1 MEKERKFK
9 KIIALLL
16 CFVMVAATAMTAM
29 PVSVKATEPPSGEGG
44 SGTARTVELS
54 LKYSGQSTAYFENAT
69 LEYEL
74 YDSNNA
80 DKGKGV
86 INFNSEADKIYSK
99 DINIPSETES
109 IVLKLVY
116 PYGSGFLSESSVSYK
131 NGDSD
136 IELGKIEAD
145 TSGGYSCKIDVNQFT
160 NNLNVN
166 IVLTGIYNP
175 PPGLQ
180 EFPVKLEQVNSQG
193 KGALIADNGLN
204 SLSIDGRTMTR
215 ISSDD
220 KTGVQTGSLSM
231 DMYSSVNEHTLGIQV
246 AFGSG
251 ISKVFINGYE
261 YSFVNDGKDYYT
273 VLFPGNIIKD
283 DSNVIRLVSSE
294 TSSNVTVVW
303 TDSAERSQQ
312 LYGNDDAYVAN
323 GKVEVV
329 SIQRGGQEIY
339 NASMGNV
346 ENVVKITGEDGWV
359 SLKKG
364 DDVVLKLIPDYGYQ
378 LKSVD
383 LNGCTAI
390 PVDSSVSTFK
400 IENIQ
405 TNLHFKGVFEKS
417 EDMINTA
424 GSSLVKNAGIAN
436 GNHAASSGNLSLTV
450 ADNKSYSKDV
460 TSIISGDAKKVAALD
475 LTLDQVV
482 SKGNG
487 SSWTNA
493 ITSFAQDINVS
504 LSIDGSMLKEGESFG
519 VVRDHNGTLTELNAV
534 YDTKTGTL
542 TFPTNQ
548 FSTYTIVK
556 KQAAENND
564 AQVKSFVERMYTVA
578 LGRGSDTD
586 GLAYW
591 CRELAGNK
599 QNAADIA
606 YGFFFSTEYKQ
617 KNCSNEQFVDDL
629 YETILGRT
637 ADPEGKAAWVKALKN
652 GRSRESVLAGFVN
665 STEFSGMCDEYNI
678 PRGTMEEDGSSICN
692 SGVRS
697 FVLRNYT
704 KALGRKGET
713 TGVEDWCNS
722 INKKKMTPA
731 AVAESFFQSQEFK
744 NRKLSD
750 EEYVEVLYE
759 TFLGRG
765 SDPEG
770 KAFWLSCLK
779 DGKTRDDIIKGFSG
793 SKEFSQIVADFG
805 L

>member
-1 MEKERKFK
+1 MKYDNEFVYMADASATCIKDGATTIVPGINANDLEYNGCKVYVSDFTDN
-9 KIIALLL
+9 L
-16 CFVMVAATAMTAM
+16 CIEVSAMT
-29 PVSVKATEPPSGEGG
+29 
-44 SGTARTVELS
+44 
-54 LKYSGQSTAYFENAT
+54 
-69 LEYEL
+69 
-74 YDSNNA
+74 
-80 DKGKGV
+80 
-86 INFNSEADKIYSK
+86 
-99 DINIPSETES
+99 IPS
-109 IVLKLVY
+109 
-116 PYGSGFLSESSVSYK
+116 
-131 NGDSD
+131 
-136 IELGKIEAD
+136 
-145 TSGGYSCKIDVNQFT
+145 
-160 NNLNVN
+160 
-166 IVLTGIYNP
+166 
-175 PPGLQ
+175 PGPTYIHL
-180 EFPVKLEQVNSQG
+180 PVKLEQVDSQG
-193 KGALIADNGLN
+193 NTAMVVDGLSSLELNGIPMANDELT
-204 SLSIDGRTMTR
+204 I
-215 ISSDD
+215 IYDD
-220 KTGVQTGSLSM
+220 
-231 DMYSSVNEHTLGIQV
+231 YSGYCTLKIEV
-246 AFGSG
+246 AFGCS
-251 ISKVFINGYE
+251 ISKAYFNEEELTLKDTGNG
-261 YSFVNDGKDYYT
+261 VRYT
-273 VLFPGNIIKD
+273 AEFSRDIIKFD
-283 DSNVIRLVSSE
+283 GTPNVIRLVSGG
-294 TSSNVTVVW
+294 TSSDVTVVW

-564 AQVKSFVERMYTVA
+564 AQVKSFVEHMYTVA

-591 CRELAGNK
+591 CKELAGNK

-617 KNCSNEQFVDDL
+617 KNRSNEQFVDDL
-629 YETILGRT
+629 YETILGRK

>member
-1 MEKERKFK
+1 M
-9 KIIALLL
+9 
-16 CFVMVAATAMTAM
+16 AA
-29 PVSVKATEPPSGEGG
+29 
-44 SGTARTVELS
+44 
-54 LKYSGQSTAYFENAT
+54 
-69 LEYEL
+69 
-74 YDSNNA
+74 
-80 DKGKGV
+80 
-86 INFNSEADKIYSK
+86 
-99 DINIPSETES
+99 
-109 IVLKLVY
+109 VY
-116 PYGSGFLSESSVSYK
+116 PRHILMEQSLIDSGDGVHYTAEFLRNVIRFD
-131 NGDSD
+131 N
-136 IELGKIEAD
+136 
-145 TSGGYSCKIDVNQFT
+145 TT
-160 NNLNVN
+160 N
-166 IVLTGIYNP
+166 
-175 PPGLQ
+175 
-180 EFPVKLEQVNSQG
+180 E
-193 KGALIADNGLN
+193 
-204 SLSIDGRTMTR
+204 
-215 ISSDD
+215 
-220 KTGVQTGSLSM
+220 
-231 DMYSSVNEHTLGIQV
+231 
-246 AFGSG
+246 
-251 ISKVFINGYE
+251 
-261 YSFVNDGKDYYT
+261 
-273 VLFPGNIIKD
+273 
-283 DSNVIRLVSSE
+283 IRLVSGG
-294 TSSNVTVVW
+294 TSSDVTVVW
-303 TDSAERSQQ
+303 TNSAERSQQ

-460 TSIISGDAKKVAALD
+460 TSIISGDAKKVAVLD

-578 LGRGSDTD
+578 LGRGSDID

-617 KNCSNEQFVDDL
+617 KNRSNEQFVDDL
-629 YETILGRT
+629 YETILGRK
-637 ADPEGKAAWVKALKN
+637 ADSEGKDAWVKALKN

-713 TGVEDWCNS
+713 TGVEDWCNI

-793 SKEFSQIVADFG
+793 SKEFSQIMADFG

>member
-1 MEKERKFK
+1 MKKERKFK

-29 PVSVKATEPPSGEGG
+29 PVSVKATEFPSGEGG
-44 SGTARTVELS
+44 SSTTRTVELS
-54 LKYSGQSTAYFENAT
+54 WKYSQYSSACFDNVRLQYTFYGSDGYECATGLLNVDSGYGSEYKKNIEFPADAVYVEFIVKYDNEFVYMADASATCIKDGATTIVPGINAND
-69 LEYEL
+69 LEYNGCKVYVSDFTDNLCIEV
-74 YDSNNA
+74 SA
-80 DKGKGV
+80 MT
-86 INFNSEADKIYSK
+86 
-99 DINIPSETES
+99 IPS
-109 IVLKLVY
+109 
-116 PYGSGFLSESSVSYK
+116 
-131 NGDSD
+131 
-136 IELGKIEAD
+136 
-145 TSGGYSCKIDVNQFT
+145 
-160 NNLNVN
+160 
-166 IVLTGIYNP
+166 
-175 PPGLQ
+175 PGPTYIHL
-180 EFPVKLEQVNSQG
+180 PVKLEQVDSQG
-193 KGALIADNGLN
+193 NTAMVVDGLSSLELNGIPMANDELT
-204 SLSIDGRTMTR
+204 I
-215 ISSDD
+215 IYDD
-220 KTGVQTGSLSM
+220 
-231 DMYSSVNEHTLGIQV
+231 YSGYCTLKIEV
-246 AFGSG
+246 AFGCS
-251 ISKVFINGYE
+251 ISKAYFNEEELTLKDTGNG
-261 YSFVNDGKDYYT
+261 VRYT
-273 VLFPGNIIKD
+273 AEFSRDIIKFD
-283 DSNVIRLVSSE
+283 GTPNVIRLVSGG
-294 TSSNVTVVW
+294 TSSDVTVVW

-591 CRELAGNK
+591 CKELAGNK

-606 YGFFFSTEYKQ
+606 YGFFFSIEYKQ
-617 KNCSNEQFVDDL
+617 KNRSNEQFVDDL
-629 YETILGRT
+629 YETILGRK
-637 ADPEGKAAWVKALKN
+637 ADPEGKDAWVKALKN

-713 TGVEDWCNS
+713 TGVEDWCNI

>member
-29 PVSVKATEPPSGEGG
+29 PVSVKADDNPAGEGG
-44 SGTARTVELS
+44 GNATRTVELS
-54 LKYSGQSTAYFENAT
+54 WKYSQYSSAYFDNVKMQYIFYGSDGYECAAGLLNIDSGYGSEYKYNIEFPADAVYVKFIMKYDHEFVYMADASATCIKDGATTIVPGINAND
-69 LEYEL
+69 LEYNGCKVYVSDFTDNLCIEV
-74 YDSNNA
+74 SA
-80 DKGKGV
+80 MT
-86 INFNSEADKIYSK
+86 
-99 DINIPSETES
+99 IPSPGPT
-109 IVLKLVY
+109 Y
-116 PYGSGFLSESSVSYK
+116 SY
-131 NGDSD
+131 
-136 IELGKIEAD
+136 L
-145 TSGGYSCKIDVNQFT
+145 
-160 NNLNVN
+160 
-166 IVLTGIYNP
+166 
-175 PPGLQ
+175 
-180 EFPVKLEQVNSQG
+180 PVKLEQVDSQG
-193 KGALIADNGLN
+193 NAAMVVDGLSSLELNGIPMANDELIIYD
-204 SLSIDGRTMTR
+204 DY
-215 ISSDD
+215 ISS
-220 KTGVQTGSLSM
+220 SC
-231 DMYSSVNEHTLGIQV
+231 TLKIGL
-246 AFGSG
+246 AFGCS
-251 ISKVFINGYE
+251 ISKAYFNGVE
-261 YSFVNDGKDYYT
+261 LALKDTGNGVRYT
-273 VLFPGNIIKD
+273 AEFSRDIIKFD
-283 DSNVIRLVSSE
+283 GTPNVIRLVSGGS
-294 TSSNVTVVW
+294 TDVTVVW

-359 SLKKG
+359 ALKKG

-556 KQAAENND
+556 KQAAESNDASND

-617 KNCSNEQFVDDL
+617 KNRSNEQFVDDL
-629 YETILGRT
+629 YETILGRK
-637 ADPEGKAAWVKALKN
+637 ADSEGKDAWVKALKN

>member
-1 MEKERKFK
+1 MKKERKFK
-9 KIIALLL
+9 KLIALLL
-16 CFVMVAATAMTAM
+16 CFVMVTATAMTAM
-29 PVSVKATEPPSGEGG
+29 PVSVKATEIPSGEGG
-44 SGTARTVELS
+44 SDATKTVELS
-54 LKYSGQSTAYFENAT
+54 WKYSQYSSAYFDNVKMQYAFYGSDGYECAAGVLNIDSSYGSEYKYNIEFPADAVYVEFIMSYDHEFVYMADASATCIKDGATTIVPGINAND
-69 LEYEL
+69 LEYNGCKVYVSDFTDNLCIEV
-74 YDSNNA
+74 SA
-80 DKGKGV
+80 MTIPTPGPT
-86 INFNSEADKIYSK
+86 YSY
-99 DINIPSETES
+99 
-109 IVLKLVY
+109 L
-116 PYGSGFLSESSVSYK
+116 
-131 NGDSD
+131 
-136 IELGKIEAD
+136 
-145 TSGGYSCKIDVNQFT
+145 
-160 NNLNVN
+160 
-166 IVLTGIYNP
+166 
-175 PPGLQ
+175 
-180 EFPVKLEQVNSQG
+180 PVKLEQVDSQG
-193 KGALIADNGLN
+193 NAAMVVDGLS
-204 SLSIDGRTMTR
+204 SLKVD
-215 ISSDD
+215 
-220 KTGVQTGSLSM
+220 
-231 DMYSSVNEHTLGIQV
+231 
-246 AFGSG
+246 G
-251 ISKVFINGYE
+251 ISMTNDEMIVYDYLSGYCTLEIEVAYGCSISKAYFNGTE
-261 YSFVNDGKDYYT
+261 LDLKDSGDGVHYT
-273 VLFPGNIIKD
+273 AEFLRDVIKFD
-283 DSNVIRLVSSE
+283 NTTNEIRLVSGG
-294 TSSNVTVVW
+294 TSSDVTVVW

-329 SIQRGGQEIY
+329 SIQRGGREIY

-400 IENIQ
+400 IQNIQ
-405 TNLHFKGVFEKS
+405 TNLHFKGIFEKS
-417 EDMINTA
+417 EDVINTA

-436 GNHAASSGNLSLTV
+436 GDHATASGNLSLTV
-450 ADNKSYSKDV
+450 ADNKSYSRDV
-460 TSIISGDAKKVAALD
+460 TGVVSGDTEKVAALD

-504 LSIDGSMLKEGESFG
+504 LSIDGSALKEGESFG
-519 VVRDHNGTLTELNAV
+519 VVRDHNGILTELNAV

-542 TFPTNQ
+542 TFLTNQ

-556 KQAAENND
+556 KQVDENNV
-564 AQVKSFVERMYTVA
+564 AQINSFVERMYTVA
-578 LGRGSDTD
+578 LGRGSDAD

-591 CRELAGNK
+591 CKELADNK

-617 KNCSNEQFVDDL
+617 KNRSDEQYIDDL
-629 YETILGRT
+629 YETILGRE
-637 ADPEGKAAWVKALKN
+637 ADPEGKASWVKALKD
-652 GRSRESVLAGFVN
+652 GKSRESVLAGFVN
-665 STEFSGMCDEYNI
+665 SAEFSGMCDEYNI

-704 KALGRKGET
+704 KALGRQGET
-713 TGVEDWCNS
+713 TGVEDWCNV
-722 INKKKMTPA
+722 INKKKLTPA

-759 TFLGRG
+759 TFLGRS

-793 SKEFSQIVADFG
+793 SKEFSQIVAGFG

>member
-44 SGTARTVELS
+44 SSTTRTVELS
-54 LKYSGQSTAYFENAT
+54 WKYSQYSSACFDYVKLQYTFYGSDGYECAGGILNVDSDYGSEYKKNIEFPADAVYVEFIMSYDHEFAYMADASATCIKDGATTIVPGINAND
-69 LEYEL
+69 LEYNGCKVYVSDFTDNLCIEV
-74 YDSNNA
+74 SA
-80 DKGKGV
+80 MTTSAPGPT
-86 INFNSEADKIYSK
+86 YSY
-99 DINIPSETES
+99 
-109 IVLKLVY
+109 L
-116 PYGSGFLSESSVSYK
+116 
-131 NGDSD
+131 
-136 IELGKIEAD
+136 
-145 TSGGYSCKIDVNQFT
+145 
-160 NNLNVN
+160 
-166 IVLTGIYNP
+166 
-175 PPGLQ
+175 
-180 EFPVKLEQVNSQG
+180 PVKLEQVDSQG
-193 KGALIADNGLN
+193 NAAMVVDGLSSLKVDGISMADDEM
-204 SLSIDGRTMTR
+204 IVYD
-215 ISSDD
+215 
-220 KTGVQTGSLSM
+220 
-231 DMYSSVNEHTLGIQV
+231 YSSGYCTLEIAV
-246 AFGSG
+246 AYGCS
-251 ISKVFINGYE
+251 ISKAYFNGTE
-261 YSFVNDGKDYYT
+261 LDLKDSGDGVRYT
-273 VLFPGNIIKD
+273 AEFLRDVIKFD
-283 DSNVIRLVSSE
+283 NTTNVIRLVSGG
-294 TSSNVTVVW
+294 TSSDVTVVW

-390 PVDSSVSTFK
+390 PIDSSVSTFK

-617 KNCSNEQFVDDL
+617 KNRSNEQFVDDL
-629 YETILGRT
+629 YETILGRK

-713 TGVEDWCNS
+713 TGVEDWCNI

-759 TFLGRG
+759 TFLGRS

>member
-1 MEKERKFK
+1 MKKERNFK
-9 KIIALLL
+9 KLIALLL
-16 CFVMVAATAMTAM
+16 CFVMVAATAVTAM
-29 PVSVKATEPPSGEGG
+29 PVSVKATELPSSEGE
-44 SGTARTVELS
+44 SSTAKTVALS
-54 LKYSGQSTAYFENAT
+54 LECKNVSTKSFGAT
-69 LEYEL
+69 LEYDVYTSEDIIL
-74 YDSNNA
+74 FS
-80 DKGKGV
+80 GV
-86 INFNSEADKIYSK
+86 INYTSS
-99 DINIPSETES
+99 SET
-109 IVLKLVY
+109 I
-116 PYGSGFLSESSVSYK
+116 PT
-131 NGDSD
+131 
-136 IELGKIEAD
+136 A
-145 TSGGYSCKIDVNQFT
+145 
-160 NNLNVN
+160 NVN
-166 IVLTGIYNP
+166 IPTGAAYIKFNLKYPNDSVNLIEAAASFKSGESDNVVEGITVEGFKNGGCEVAVSKFTDNLNIKVTFSNYTP
-175 PPGLQ
+175 SIIVSTPVS
-180 EFPVKLEQVNSQG
+180 VKLEQVDSQG
-193 KGALIADNGLN
+193 KEAMVVDGLS
-204 SLSIDGRTMTR
+204 SLLIDGTR
-215 ISSDD
+215 ISDN
-220 KTGVQTGSLSM
+220 KMNLSA
-231 DMYSSVNEHTLGIQV
+231 SKNEHELQIEV
-246 AFGSG
+246 AFGCSL
-251 ISKVFINGYE
+251 SKVFINGTE
-261 YSFVNDGKDYYT
+261 FSIADSGDGKKY
-273 VLFPGNIIKD
+273 VNFPKSILDMGGD
-283 DSNVIRLVSSE
+283 NVIQLVSGG
-294 TSSNVTVVW
+294 TSSDVTVVW

-383 LNGCTAI
+383 LNGCTAV

-400 IENIQ
+400 IQNIQ
-405 TNLHFKGVFEKS
+405 TNLHFKGIFEKS
-417 EDMINTA
+417 EDVINTA

-436 GNHAASSGNLSLTV
+436 GNHATASGNLSLTV
-450 ADNKSYSKDV
+450 ADNKSYSRDV
-460 TSIISGDAKKVAALD
+460 TGVVSGDAEKVAALD

-504 LSIDGSMLKEGESFG
+504 LSIDGSALKEGESFG

-556 KQAAENND
+556 KQVDENNV
-564 AQVKSFVERMYTVA
+564 AQINSFVERMYTVA
-578 LGRGSDTD
+578 LGRGSDAY

-591 CRELAGNK
+591 CKELANNK

-617 KNCSNEQFVDDL
+617 KNRSDEQYIDDL
-629 YETILGRT
+629 YETILGRK
-637 ADPEGKAAWVKALKN
+637 ADLEGKASWVKALKD
-652 GRSRESVLAGFVN
+652 GKSRKSVLAGFVN

-692 SGVRS
+692 SGVRG

-713 TGVEDWCNS
+713 TGVEDWCNV

-750 EEYVEVLYE
+750 EEYVEVLYG
-759 TFLGRG
+759 TFLGRS

-779 DGKTRDDIIKGFSG
+779 NGKTRDDIIKGFSG
-793 SKEFSQIVADFG
+793 SKEFLQIVAGFG

>member
-1 MEKERKFK
+1 MKKERKFK
-9 KIIALLL
+9 KLIALLL

-44 SGTARTVELS
+44 SDATKTVELS
-54 LKYSGQSTAYFENAT
+54 LECKNVSTKSFVAA
-69 LEYEL
+69 LEYDV
-74 YDSNNA
+74 YTSA
-80 DKGKGV
+80 DTKLSSGV
-86 INFNSEADKIYSK
+86 INYTSS
-99 DINIPSETES
+99 SETIS
-109 IVLKLVY
+109 TANVDIPTDAAYIKFNLKY
-116 PYGSGFLSESSVSYK
+116 PNDSV
-131 NGDSD
+131 N
-136 IELGKIEAD
+136 LIEAAASSKSGESD
-145 TSGGYSCKIDVNQFT
+145 TVVEGITVEGFKTGGCEVAVSKFT
-160 NNLNVN
+160 DNLNIKVTFSN
-166 IVLTGIYNP
+166 YAPSITVSTP
-175 PPGLQ
+175 VS
-180 EFPVKLEQVNSQG
+180 VKLEQVDSQG
-193 KGALIADNGLN
+193 QEAMVVDGLSSLLVDGA
-204 SLSIDGRTMTR
+204 R
-215 ISSDD
+215 ISDN
-220 KTGVQTGSLSM
+220 KMNLSA
-231 DMYSSVNEHTLGIQV
+231 SKNEHELQIEV
-246 AFGSG
+246 AYGSSL
-251 ISKVFINGYE
+251 SKVFINGTE
-261 YSFVNDGKDYYT
+261 FSIADSGDGKKY
-273 VLFPGNIIKD
+273 VNFPKSILDMDGD
-283 DSNVIRLVSSE
+283 NVIRLVSGG
-294 TSSNVTVVW
+294 TSSDVTVVW

-364 DDVVLKLIPDYGYQ
+364 DDVVLKLIPNYGYQ

-383 LNGCTAI
+383 LNGCTAV

-400 IENIQ
+400 IQNIQ
-405 TNLHFKGVFEKS
+405 TNLHFKGIFEKS
-417 EDMINTA
+417 EDVINTA

-436 GNHAASSGNLSLTV
+436 GDHATASGNLSLTV
-450 ADNKSYSKDV
+450 ADNKSYSRDV
-460 TSIISGDAKKVAALD
+460 TGVVSGDAEKVAALD

-504 LSIDGSMLKEGESFG
+504 LSIDGSALKEGESFG
-519 VVRDHNGTLTELNAV
+519 VVRDHNGILTELNAV

-556 KQAAENND
+556 KQVDENNV
-564 AQVKSFVERMYTVA
+564 AQINSFVERMYTVA
-578 LGRGSDTD
+578 LGRGSDAD

-591 CRELAGNK
+591 CKELADNK

-617 KNCSNEQFVDDL
+617 KNRSDEQYIDDL
-629 YETILGRT
+629 YETILGRK
-637 ADPEGKAAWVKALKN
+637 ADSEGRASWVKALKD
-652 GRSRESVLAGFVN
+652 GKSRESVLAGFVN
-665 STEFSGMCDEYNI
+665 SAEFSGMCDKYNI

-704 KALGRKGET
+704 KALGRQGET
-713 TGVEDWCNS
+713 TGVEDWCNV

-744 NRKLSD
+744 NRKLSN

-759 TFLGRG
+759 TFLGRS
-765 SDPEG
+765 SDSEG

-793 SKEFSQIVADFG
+793 SKEFSQIVAGFG

>member
-1 MEKERKFK
+1 
-9 KIIALLL
+9 
-16 CFVMVAATAMTAM
+16 MVTATAMTAM
-29 PVSVKATEPPSGEGG
+29 PVSVKATEIPSGEGG
-44 SGTARTVELS
+44 SDATKTVELS
-54 LKYSGQSTAYFENAT
+54 WKYSQYSSAYFDNVKMQYAFYGSDGYECAAGVLNIDSSYGSEYKYNIEFSADAVYVEFIMSYDHEFVYMADASATCIKDGATTIVPGINAND
-69 LEYEL
+69 LEYNGCKVYVSDFTDNLCIEV
-74 YDSNNA
+74 SA
-80 DKGKGV
+80 MTIPTPGPT
-86 INFNSEADKIYSK
+86 YSY
-99 DINIPSETES
+99 
-109 IVLKLVY
+109 L
-116 PYGSGFLSESSVSYK
+116 
-131 NGDSD
+131 
-136 IELGKIEAD
+136 
-145 TSGGYSCKIDVNQFT
+145 
-160 NNLNVN
+160 
-166 IVLTGIYNP
+166 
-175 PPGLQ
+175 
-180 EFPVKLEQVNSQG
+180 PVKLEQVDSQG
-193 KGALIADNGLN
+193 NAAMVVDGLS
-204 SLSIDGRTMTR
+204 SLKVD
-215 ISSDD
+215 
-220 KTGVQTGSLSM
+220 
-231 DMYSSVNEHTLGIQV
+231 
-246 AFGSG
+246 G
-251 ISKVFINGYE
+251 ISMTNDEMIVYDYLSGYCTLEIEVAYGCSISKAYFNGTE
-261 YSFVNDGKDYYT
+261 LDLKDSGDGVHYT
-273 VLFPGNIIKD
+273 AEFLRDVIKFD
-283 DSNVIRLVSSE
+283 NTTNEIRLVSGG
-294 TSSNVTVVW
+294 TSSDVTVVW

-329 SIQRGGQEIY
+329 SIQRGGREIY

-400 IENIQ
+400 IQNIQ
-405 TNLHFKGVFEKS
+405 TNLHFKGIFEKS
-417 EDMINTA
+417 EDVINTA

-436 GNHAASSGNLSLTV
+436 GDHATASGNLSLTV
-450 ADNKSYSKDV
+450 ADNKSYSRDV
-460 TSIISGDAKKVAALD
+460 TGVVSGDTEKVAALD

-504 LSIDGSMLKEGESFG
+504 LSIDGSALKEGESFG
-519 VVRDHNGTLTELNAV
+519 VVRDHNGILTELNAV

-556 KQAAENND
+556 KQVDENNV
-564 AQVKSFVERMYTVA
+564 AQINSFVERMYTVA
-578 LGRGSDTD
+578 LGRGSDAD

-591 CRELAGNK
+591 CKELADNK

-617 KNCSNEQFVDDL
+617 KNRSDEQYIDDL
-629 YETILGRT
+629 YETILGRE
-637 ADPEGKAAWVKALKN
+637 ADPEGKASWVKALKD
-652 GRSRESVLAGFVN
+652 GKSRESVLAGFVN
-665 STEFSGMCDEYNI
+665 SAEFSGMCDEYNI

-704 KALGRKGET
+704 KALGRQGET
-713 TGVEDWCNS
+713 TGVEDWCNV
-722 INKKKMTPA
+722 INKKKLTPA

-759 TFLGRG
+759 TFLGRS

-793 SKEFSQIVADFG
+793 SKEFSQIVAGFG

>member
-1 MEKERKFK
+1 MKKERKFK

-29 PVSVKATEPPSGEGG
+29 PVSVKATEFPSGEGG
-44 SGTARTVELS
+44 SSTTRTVELS
-54 LKYSGQSTAYFENAT
+54 WKYSQYSSACFDYVKLQYTFYGSDGYECAGGILNVDSDYGSEYKKNIEFPADAVYVEFIMSYDHEFAYMADASATCIKDGATTIVPGINAND
-69 LEYEL
+69 LEYNGCKVYVSDFTDNLCIEV
-74 YDSNNA
+74 SA
-80 DKGKGV
+80 MTTSAPGPT
-86 INFNSEADKIYSK
+86 YSY
-99 DINIPSETES
+99 
-109 IVLKLVY
+109 L
-116 PYGSGFLSESSVSYK
+116 
-131 NGDSD
+131 
-136 IELGKIEAD
+136 
-145 TSGGYSCKIDVNQFT
+145 
-160 NNLNVN
+160 
-166 IVLTGIYNP
+166 
-175 PPGLQ
+175 
-180 EFPVKLEQVNSQG
+180 PVKLEQVDSQG
-193 KGALIADNGLN
+193 NAAMVVDGLSSLKVDGISMADDEM
-204 SLSIDGRTMTR
+204 IVYD
-215 ISSDD
+215 
-220 KTGVQTGSLSM
+220 
-231 DMYSSVNEHTLGIQV
+231 YSSGYCTLEIAV
-246 AFGSG
+246 AYGCS
-251 ISKVFINGYE
+251 ISKAYFNGTE
-261 YSFVNDGKDYYT
+261 LDLKDSGDGVRYT
-273 VLFPGNIIKD
+273 AEFLRDVIKFD
-283 DSNVIRLVSSE
+283 NTTNVIRLVSGG
-294 TSSNVTVVW
+294 TSSDVTVVW

-591 CRELAGNK
+591 CRELADNK

-617 KNCSNEQFVDDL
+617 KNRSNEQFVDDL

-637 ADPEGKAAWVKALKN
+637 ADPEGKAAWVKALKS

>member
-1 MEKERKFK
+1 MKKERKFK

-29 PVSVKATEPPSGEGG
+29 PVSVKATELPSGEGG
-44 SGTARTVELS
+44 SSTTRTVELS
-54 LKYSGQSTAYFENAT
+54 WKYSQYSSACFDYVKLQYTFYGSDGYECAGGILNVDSDYGSEYKKNIEFPADAVYVEFIMSYDHEFAYMADASATCIKDGATTIVPGINAND
-69 LEYEL
+69 LEYNGCKVYVSDFTDNLCIEV
-74 YDSNNA
+74 SA
-80 DKGKGV
+80 MTTSAPGPT
-86 INFNSEADKIYSK
+86 YSY
-99 DINIPSETES
+99 
-109 IVLKLVY
+109 L
-116 PYGSGFLSESSVSYK
+116 
-131 NGDSD
+131 
-136 IELGKIEAD
+136 
-145 TSGGYSCKIDVNQFT
+145 
-160 NNLNVN
+160 
-166 IVLTGIYNP
+166 
-175 PPGLQ
+175 
-180 EFPVKLEQVNSQG
+180 PVKLEQVDSQG
-193 KGALIADNGLN
+193 NAAMVVDGLSSLKVDGISMADDEM
-204 SLSIDGRTMTR
+204 IVYD
-215 ISSDD
+215 
-220 KTGVQTGSLSM
+220 
-231 DMYSSVNEHTLGIQV
+231 YSSGYCTLEIAV
-246 AFGSG
+246 AYGCS
-251 ISKVFINGYE
+251 ISKAYFNGTE
-261 YSFVNDGKDYYT
+261 LDLKDSGDGVRYT
-273 VLFPGNIIKD
+273 AEFLRDVIKFD
-283 DSNVIRLVSSE
+283 NTTNVIRLVSGG
-294 TSSNVTVVW
+294 TSSDVTVVW

-390 PVDSSVSTFK
+390 PIDSSVSTFK

-591 CRELAGNK
+591 CKELAGNK

-617 KNCSNEQFVDDL
+617 KNRSNEQFVDDL
-629 YETILGRT
+629 YETILGRK
-637 ADPEGKAAWVKALKN
+637 ADPEGKDAWVKALKN

-713 TGVEDWCNS
+713 TGVEDWCNI

>member
-1 MEKERKFK
+1 MKKERKFK

-29 PVSVKATEPPSGEGG
+29 PVSVKADGDPAGEGG
-44 SGTARTVELS
+44 SNTKRTVELS
-54 LKYSGQSTAYFENAT
+54 WKYSQYSSAYFDNVKLQYTFYGSDDYECAAGLLNINSGYGSEYKKDIEVPADAVYVEFIMSYDHEFAYIADASATCIKDGATTIVPGINAND
-69 LEYEL
+69 LEYNGCKVYVSDFTDNLSIEV
-74 YDSNNA
+74 SA
-80 DKGKGV
+80 MTTSAPGPT
-86 INFNSEADKIYSK
+86 YSY
-99 DINIPSETES
+99 
-109 IVLKLVY
+109 L
-116 PYGSGFLSESSVSYK
+116 
-131 NGDSD
+131 
-136 IELGKIEAD
+136 
-145 TSGGYSCKIDVNQFT
+145 
-160 NNLNVN
+160 
-166 IVLTGIYNP
+166 
-175 PPGLQ
+175 
-180 EFPVKLEQVNSQG
+180 PVMLEQVDSQG
-193 KGALIADNGLN
+193 NAAMVVDGLA
-204 SLSIDGRTMTR
+204 SLKLD
-215 ISSDD
+215 
-220 KTGVQTGSLSM
+220 
-231 DMYSSVNEHTLGIQV
+231 
-246 AFGSG
+246 G
-251 ISKVFINGYE
+251 ISMTNDEMIVYDSSSGYCTLEIEVAYGCSISKAHFNGTELDLKDSGDGVHYTADFLRNVIRFDNTINE
-261 YSFVNDGKDYYT
+261 
-273 VLFPGNIIKD
+273 
-283 DSNVIRLVSSE
+283 IRLVSGE
-294 TSSNVTVVW
+294 TSSDVTVVW

-359 SLKKG
+359 ALKKG

-617 KNCSNEQFVDDL
+617 KNRSNEQFVDDL

-637 ADPEGKAAWVKALKN
+637 ADPEGKDAWVKALKN

-678 PRGTMEEDGSSICN
+678 PRGTMEGDGSSICN

-779 DGKTRDDIIKGFSG
+779 EGKSRNDIIKGFSG
-793 SKEFSQIVADFG
+793 SAEFSKIVAGFG

>member
-1 MEKERKFK
+1 MKKERKFK

-16 CFVMVAATAMTAM
+16 CFVMVAATAVTAM
-29 PVSVKATEPPSGEGG
+29 PVSVKATEIPSGEGE
-44 SGTARTVELS
+44 SDATKTVELS
-54 LKYSGQSTAYFENAT
+54 WKYSQYSSAYFDHVTMQYTFYGSDGYECAGGILNFDSGYGSEYKKNIEFPADAVYVEFIVKYDHEFVYMADASATCIKDGATTIVPGINAND
-69 LEYEL
+69 LEYNGCKVYVSDFTDNLCIEV
-74 YDSNNA
+74 SA
-80 DKGKGV
+80 MT
-86 INFNSEADKIYSK
+86 
-99 DINIPSETES
+99 IPSPGGPT
-109 IVLKLVY
+109 Y
-116 PYGSGFLSESSVSYK
+116 SY
-131 NGDSD
+131 
-136 IELGKIEAD
+136 L
-145 TSGGYSCKIDVNQFT
+145 
-160 NNLNVN
+160 
-166 IVLTGIYNP
+166 
-175 PPGLQ
+175 
-180 EFPVKLEQVNSQG
+180 PVKLDQVDSQG
-193 KGALIADNGLN
+193 NAAMVVDGLS
-204 SLSIDGRTMTR
+204 SLKIDGISMTNDEM
-215 ISSDD
+215 IVYD
-220 KTGVQTGSLSM
+220 
-231 DMYSSVNEHTLGIQV
+231 YSSGDCTLEIEV
-246 AFGSG
+246 AYGCS
-251 ISKVFINGYE
+251 ISKAHFNGTE
-261 YSFVNDGKDYYT
+261 LDLKDSGDGVHYT
-273 VLFPGNIIKD
+273 AEFSRDIIKFD
-283 DSNVIRLVSSE
+283 GTPNVIRLVSGG
-294 TSSNVTVVW
+294 TSSDVTVVW

-617 KNCSNEQFVDDL
+617 KNRSNEQFVDDL
-629 YETILGRT
+629 YETILGRK

>member
-16 CFVMVAATAMTAM
+16 CFVMVAATAMTVM
-29 PVSVKATEPPSGEGG
+29 PVSVKATETPSGEGG
-44 SGTARTVELS
+44 SSTARTVALS
-54 LKYSGQSTAYFENAT
+54 LECKNESTNSFEAA
-69 LEYEL
+69 LEYDV
-74 YDSNNA
+74 YTSA
-80 DKGKGV
+80 DIKLFSGV
-86 INFNSEADKIYSK
+86 INYTSS
-99 DINIPSETES
+99 SET
-109 IVLKLVY
+109 I
-116 PYGSGFLSESSVSYK
+116 PT
-131 NGDSD
+131 
-136 IELGKIEAD
+136 A
-145 TSGGYSCKIDVNQFT
+145 
-160 NNLNVN
+160 NVN
-166 IVLTGIYNP
+166 IPTDAAYIKFNLKYPKDSVNLIEAAASSKSGESDNVVEGITVEGFKNEGCEVAVSKFTDNLNIKVKFSDYTP
-175 PPGLQ
+175 SISASTPVS
-180 EFPVKLEQVNSQG
+180 VKLEQVDSQG
-193 KGALIADNGLN
+193 KEAMVVEGLF
-204 SLSIDGRTMTR
+204 SLLIDGAR
-215 ISSDD
+215 ISDNKMNLSDS
-220 KTGVQTGSLSM
+220 KNEYELQIEVAYGCSL
-231 DMYSSVNEHTLGIQV
+231 
-246 AFGSG
+246 
-251 ISKVFINGYE
+251 SKVFINGTE
-261 YSFVNDGKDYYT
+261 FSIADSGDGKKYVTFSKSILDMN
-273 VLFPGNIIKD
+273 GD
-283 DSNVIRLVSSE
+283 NVIRLVSGGS
-294 TSSNVTVVW
+294 TVVTVVW
-303 TDSAERSQQ
+303 TNSAERSQQ

-493 ITSFAQDINVS
+493 ITSFAQDINIS

-617 KNCSNEQFVDDL
+617 KNRSNEQFVDDL
-629 YETILGRT
+629 YETILGRK
-637 ADPEGKAAWVKALKN
+637 ADPEGKDAWVKALKN
-652 GRSRESVLAGFVN
+652 GRSRENVLAGFVN

>member
-1 MEKERKFK
+1 MKKERKFK

-16 CFVMVAATAMTAM
+16 CFVMVAATAMPAM
-29 PVSVKATEPPSGEGG
+29 PVSVKATELPSGEGG
-44 SGTARTVELS
+44 SSTTRTVELS
-54 LKYSGQSTAYFENAT
+54 WKYSQYSSACFDYVKLQYTFYGSDGYECAGGILNVDSDYGSEYKKNIEFPADAVYVEFIMSYDHEFAYMADASATCIKDGATTIVPGINANE
-69 LEYEL
+69 LEYNGCKVYVSDFTDNLCIEV
-74 YDSNNA
+74 SA
-80 DKGKGV
+80 MTTSAPGPT
-86 INFNSEADKIYSK
+86 YSY
-99 DINIPSETES
+99 
-109 IVLKLVY
+109 L
-116 PYGSGFLSESSVSYK
+116 
-131 NGDSD
+131 
-136 IELGKIEAD
+136 
-145 TSGGYSCKIDVNQFT
+145 
-160 NNLNVN
+160 
-166 IVLTGIYNP
+166 
-175 PPGLQ
+175 
-180 EFPVKLEQVNSQG
+180 PVKLEQVDSQG
-193 KGALIADNGLN
+193 NAAMVVDGLSSLELNGIPMANDELT
-204 SLSIDGRTMTR
+204 IY
-215 ISSDD
+215 DD
-220 KTGVQTGSLSM
+220 
-231 DMYSSVNEHTLGIQV
+231 YSGYCTLKIEV
-246 AFGSG
+246 AFGCS
-251 ISKVFINGYE
+251 ISKAYFNEEELTLKDTG
-261 YSFVNDGKDYYT
+261 DGVRYT
-273 VLFPGNIIKD
+273 AEFSRDIIKFD
-283 DSNVIRLVSSE
+283 GTPNVIRLVSGG
-294 TSSNVTVVW
+294 TSSDVTVVW
-303 TDSAERSQQ
+303 TDTAERSQQ

-591 CRELAGNK
+591 CKELAGNK

-617 KNCSNEQFVDDL
+617 KNRSNEQFVDDL
-629 YETILGRT
+629 YETILGRK

>member
-1 MEKERKFK
+1 MKKERKFK

-54 LKYSGQSTAYFENAT
+54 WKYSQYSSACFDNVRLQYTFYGSDGYECATGLLYVDSGYGSEYKKNIEFPADAVYVEFIMSYDHEFVYMADASATCIKDGVTTTVPGINAND
-69 LEYEL
+69 LEYNGCKVYVSDFTDNLSIEV
-74 YDSNNA
+74 SA
-80 DKGKGV
+80 MTTSAPGPT
-86 INFNSEADKIYSK
+86 YSY
-99 DINIPSETES
+99 
-109 IVLKLVY
+109 L
-116 PYGSGFLSESSVSYK
+116 
-131 NGDSD
+131 
-136 IELGKIEAD
+136 
-145 TSGGYSCKIDVNQFT
+145 
-160 NNLNVN
+160 
-166 IVLTGIYNP
+166 
-175 PPGLQ
+175 
-180 EFPVKLEQVNSQG
+180 PVKLEQVDSQG
-193 KGALIADNGLN
+193 NAAMVVDGLA
-204 SLSIDGRTMTR
+204 SLKLDGISMTNDEM
-215 ISSDD
+215 IVYD
-220 KTGVQTGSLSM
+220 
-231 DMYSSVNEHTLGIQV
+231 YSSGDCTLEIEV
-246 AFGSG
+246 AYGCS
-251 ISKVFINGYE
+251 ISKAHFNGTE
-261 YSFVNDGKDYYT
+261 LDLKDSGDGVHYT
-273 VLFPGNIIKD
+273 AEFSRDIIKFD
-283 DSNVIRLVSSE
+283 GTPNVIRLVSGG
-294 TSSNVTVVW
+294 TSSDVTVVW

-339 NASMGNV
+339 NASMG
-346 ENVVKITGEDGWV
+346 
-359 SLKKG
+359 KG

-591 CRELAGNK
+591 CKELAGNK

-629 YETILGRT
+629 YETILGRK
-637 ADPEGKAAWVKALKN
+637 ADPEGKDAWVKALKN

>member
-1 MEKERKFK
+1 MKKERKFK

-29 PVSVKATEPPSGEGG
+29 PVSVKATELPSGEGG
-44 SGTARTVELS
+44 SSTTRTVELS
-54 LKYSGQSTAYFENAT
+54 WKYSQYSSACFDYVKLQYTFYGSDGYECAGGILNVDSDYGSEYKKNIEFPADAVYVEFIMSYDHEFAYMADASATCIKDGATTIVPGINANE
-69 LEYEL
+69 LEYNGCKVYVSDFTDNLCIEV
-74 YDSNNA
+74 SA
-80 DKGKGV
+80 MTTSAPGPT
-86 INFNSEADKIYSK
+86 YSY
-99 DINIPSETES
+99 
-109 IVLKLVY
+109 L
-116 PYGSGFLSESSVSYK
+116 
-131 NGDSD
+131 
-136 IELGKIEAD
+136 
-145 TSGGYSCKIDVNQFT
+145 
-160 NNLNVN
+160 
-166 IVLTGIYNP
+166 
-175 PPGLQ
+175 
-180 EFPVKLEQVNSQG
+180 PVKLEQVDSQG
-193 KGALIADNGLN
+193 NAAMVVDGLSSLELNGIPMANDELT
-204 SLSIDGRTMTR
+204 IY
-215 ISSDD
+215 DD
-220 KTGVQTGSLSM
+220 
-231 DMYSSVNEHTLGIQV
+231 YSGYCTLKIEV
-246 AFGSG
+246 AFGCS
-251 ISKVFINGYE
+251 ISKAYFNEEELTLKDTG
-261 YSFVNDGKDYYT
+261 DGVRYT
-273 VLFPGNIIKD
+273 AEFSRDIIKFD
-283 DSNVIRLVSSE
+283 GTPNVIRLVSGG
-294 TSSNVTVVW
+294 TSSDVTVVW

-591 CRELAGNK
+591 CKELAGNK

-617 KNCSNEQFVDDL
+617 KNRSNEQFVDDL
-629 YETILGRT
+629 YETILGRK
-637 ADPEGKAAWVKALKN
+637 ADPEGKDAWVKALKN

>member
-44 SGTARTVELS
+44 SGTARTVALS
-54 LKYSGQSTAYFENAT
+54 LKYSEQTIAYFDNAR
-69 LEYEL
+69 LEYDF
-74 YDSNNA
+74 YDSNDNRCA
-80 DKGKGV
+80 AG
-86 INFNSEADKIYSK
+86 N
-99 DINIPSETES
+99 
-109 IVLKLVY
+109 
-116 PYGSGFLSESSVSYK
+116 GFLSFGPDDKEYKQNIEIPADAVYVKFSLYYPNGYGYLTDACATYISADNAENTISGVSAQ
-131 NGDSD
+131 GF
-136 IELGKIEAD
+136 E
-145 TSGGYSCKIDVNQFT
+145 SGGCKVPVTDFT
-160 NNLNVN
+160 DN
-166 IVLTGIYNP
+166 ISFRIGATISTPMPSVQYL
-175 PPGLQ
+175 
-180 EFPVKLEQVNSQG
+180 PVKLEQVDSQG
-193 KGALIADNGLN
+193 NTAMVVDGLSSLELNGIPMANDELT
-204 SLSIDGRTMTR
+204 IY
-215 ISSDD
+215 DD
-220 KTGVQTGSLSM
+220 
-231 DMYSSVNEHTLGIQV
+231 YSGYCTLKIKV
-246 AFGSG
+246 AFGCS
-251 ISKVFINGYE
+251 ISKAYFNEEELTLKDTG
-261 YSFVNDGKDYYT
+261 DGVRYT
-273 VLFPGNIIKD
+273 AEFSRDIIKFD
-283 DSNVIRLVSSE
+283 GTPNVIRLVSGG
-294 TSSNVTVVW
+294 TSSDVTVVW

-629 YETILGRT
+629 YETILGRK

>member
-1 MEKERKFK
+1 MKKERKFK

-16 CFVMVAATAMTAM
+16 CFVMVAATAMPAM
-29 PVSVKATEPPSGEGG
+29 PVSVKATELPSGEGG
-44 SGTARTVELS
+44 SSTTRTVELS
-54 LKYSGQSTAYFENAT
+54 WKYSQYSSACFDYVKLQYTFYGSDGYECAGGILNVDSDYGSEYKKNIEFPADAVYVEFIMSYDHEFAYMADASATCIKDGATTIVPGINANE
-69 LEYEL
+69 LEYNGCKVYVSDFTDNLCIEV
-74 YDSNNA
+74 SA
-80 DKGKGV
+80 MTTSAPGPT
-86 INFNSEADKIYSK
+86 YSY
-99 DINIPSETES
+99 
-109 IVLKLVY
+109 L
-116 PYGSGFLSESSVSYK
+116 
-131 NGDSD
+131 
-136 IELGKIEAD
+136 
-145 TSGGYSCKIDVNQFT
+145 
-160 NNLNVN
+160 
-166 IVLTGIYNP
+166 
-175 PPGLQ
+175 
-180 EFPVKLEQVNSQG
+180 PVKLEQVDSQG
-193 KGALIADNGLN
+193 NAAMVVDGLSSLELNGIPMANDELT
-204 SLSIDGRTMTR
+204 IY
-215 ISSDD
+215 DD
-220 KTGVQTGSLSM
+220 
-231 DMYSSVNEHTLGIQV
+231 YSGYCTLKIEV
-246 AFGSG
+246 AFGCS
-251 ISKVFINGYE
+251 ISKAYFNEEELTLKDTG
-261 YSFVNDGKDYYT
+261 DGVRYT
-273 VLFPGNIIKD
+273 AEFSRDIIKFD
-283 DSNVIRLVSSE
+283 GTPNVIRLVSGG
-294 TSSNVTVVW
+294 TSSDVTVVW

-591 CRELAGNK
+591 CKELAGNK

-617 KNCSNEQFVDDL
+617 KNRSNEQFVDDL
-629 YETILGRT
+629 YETILGRK

>member
-1 MEKERKFK
+1 MKKERKFK

-16 CFVMVAATAMTAM
+16 CFVMVAATAVTAM
-29 PVSVKATEPPSGEGG
+29 PVSVKATEIPSGEGE
-44 SGTARTVELS
+44 SDATKTVELS
-54 LKYSGQSTAYFENAT
+54 WKYSQYSSAYFDHVTMQYTFYGSDGYECASGILNFDSGYGSEYKKNIEFPADAVYVEFIVKYDNEFVYMADASATCIKDGATTTVPGINAND
-69 LEYEL
+69 LEYNGCKVYVSDFTDNLCIEV
-74 YDSNNA
+74 SA
-80 DKGKGV
+80 MT
-86 INFNSEADKIYSK
+86 
-99 DINIPSETES
+99 IPSPGPT
-109 IVLKLVY
+109 Y
-116 PYGSGFLSESSVSYK
+116 SY
-131 NGDSD
+131 
-136 IELGKIEAD
+136 L
-145 TSGGYSCKIDVNQFT
+145 
-160 NNLNVN
+160 
-166 IVLTGIYNP
+166 
-175 PPGLQ
+175 
-180 EFPVKLEQVNSQG
+180 PVKLDQVDSQG
-193 KGALIADNGLN
+193 NAAMVVDGLS
-204 SLSIDGRTMTR
+204 SLKIDGISMTNNEM
-215 ISSDD
+215 IVYD
-220 KTGVQTGSLSM
+220 
-231 DMYSSVNEHTLGIQV
+231 YSSGYCTLEIWV
-246 AFGSG
+246 AYGCS
-251 ISKVFINGYE
+251 ISKAYFNGTE
-261 YSFVNDGKDYYT
+261 LDLKDSGDGVHYT
-273 VLFPGNIIKD
+273 AEFLRDVIKFD
-283 DSNVIRLVSSE
+283 NTTNEIRLVSGG
-294 TSSNVTVVW
+294 TSSDVTVVW

-564 AQVKSFVERMYTVA
+564 AQVKSFVEHMYTVA

-591 CRELAGNK
+591 CKELAGNK

-617 KNCSNEQFVDDL
+617 KNRSNEQFVDDL
-629 YETILGRT
+629 YETILGRK
-637 ADPEGKAAWVKALKN
+637 ADPEGKDAWVKALKN

>member
-1 MEKERKFK
+1 MQYAFYGSDGYECAAGVLNIDSSYGSEYKYNIEFPADAVYVEFIMSYDHEFVYMADASATCIKDGATTIVPGINANDLEYNGCKVYVSDFTDN
-9 KIIALLL
+9 L
-16 CFVMVAATAMTAM
+16 CIEVSAMTI
-29 PVSVKATEPPSGEGG
+29 PTPGP
-44 SGTARTVELS
+44 T
-54 LKYSGQSTAYFENAT
+54 YSY
-69 LEYEL
+69 L
-74 YDSNNA
+74 
-80 DKGKGV
+80 
-86 INFNSEADKIYSK
+86 
-99 DINIPSETES
+99 
-109 IVLKLVY
+109 
-116 PYGSGFLSESSVSYK
+116 
-131 NGDSD
+131 
-136 IELGKIEAD
+136 
-145 TSGGYSCKIDVNQFT
+145 
-160 NNLNVN
+160 
-166 IVLTGIYNP
+166 
-175 PPGLQ
+175 
-180 EFPVKLEQVNSQG
+180 PVKLEQVDSQG
-193 KGALIADNGLN
+193 NAAMVVDGLS
-204 SLSIDGRTMTR
+204 SLKVD
-215 ISSDD
+215 
-220 KTGVQTGSLSM
+220 
-231 DMYSSVNEHTLGIQV
+231 
-246 AFGSG
+246 G
-251 ISKVFINGYE
+251 ISMTNDEMIVYDYLSGYCTLEIEVAYGCSISKAYFNGTE
-261 YSFVNDGKDYYT
+261 LDLKDSGDGVHYT
-273 VLFPGNIIKD
+273 AEFLRDVIKFD
-283 DSNVIRLVSSE
+283 NTTNEIRLVSGG
-294 TSSNVTVVW
+294 TSSDVTVVW

-329 SIQRGGQEIY
+329 SIQRGGREIY

-400 IENIQ
+400 IQNIQ
-405 TNLHFKGVFEKS
+405 TNLHFKGIFEKS
-417 EDMINTA
+417 EDVINTA

-436 GNHAASSGNLSLTV
+436 GDHATASGNLSLTV
-450 ADNKSYSKDV
+450 ADNKSYSRDV
-460 TSIISGDAKKVAALD
+460 TGVVSGDTEKVAALD

-504 LSIDGSMLKEGESFG
+504 LSIDGSALKEGESFG
-519 VVRDHNGTLTELNAV
+519 VVRDHNGILTELNAV

-556 KQAAENND
+556 KQVDENNV
-564 AQVKSFVERMYTVA
+564 AQINSFVERMYTVA
-578 LGRGSDTD
+578 LGRGSDAD

-591 CRELAGNK
+591 CKELADNK

-617 KNCSNEQFVDDL
+617 KNRSDEQYIDDL
-629 YETILGRT
+629 YETILGRE
-637 ADPEGKAAWVKALKN
+637 ADPEGKASWVKALKD
-652 GRSRESVLAGFVN
+652 GKSRESVLAGFVN
-665 STEFSGMCDEYNI
+665 SAEFSGMCDEYNI

-704 KALGRKGET
+704 KALGRQGET
-713 TGVEDWCNS
+713 TGVEDWCNV
-722 INKKKMTPA
+722 INKKKLTPA

-759 TFLGRG
+759 TFLGRS

-793 SKEFSQIVADFG
+793 SKEFSQIVAGFG